1 MERKQ
6 TLLATELTDTSRSPI
21 RRYQEF
27 ALGNYSLFSLL
38 KFEILTSFLGPMPG
52 AGGLFL
58 RKIFYH
64 YLLKK
69 VGRNVVFGRNVTI
82 RHPSKIV
89 IGDNCIIDDNCVLD
103 AKGEKNK
110 GILIGDN
117 VVIARNTI
125 ISCKGGS
132 IEVGNN
138 TTIAMNCL
146 IHSEKHVRVGENT
159 LIASYCYII
168 GGGTH
173 DFERLDVPVIQ
184 QPSNSKGIF
193 LEDNLWLGAGVK
205 VLDGVKIGRDSII
218 GAGAVVTK
226 DIPEF
231 SIAVGIP
238 AKVVKKR
245 GE

>member
-6 TLLATELTDTSRSPI
+6 TLLATELTDSSRSAI

-27 ALGNYSLFSLL
+27 VLGNYSFFSLL
-38 KFEILTSFLGPMPG
+38 RYEVFTSFLGPMPG
-52 AGGLFL
+52 GAGLFL
-58 RKIFYH
+58 RKVFYR

-103 AKGEKNK
+103 AKGEKNR

-117 VVIARNTI
+117 VLIGRNTI
-125 ISCKGGS
+125 IACKEGS
-132 IEVGNN
+132 IEIGSNAN
-138 TTIAMNCL
+138 IGTNCL
-146 IHSEKHVRVGENT
+146 IHSERDVRVGENT
-159 LIASYCYII
+159 LIASYCYIV

-173 DFERLDVPVIQ
+173 DFEKLDVPIIQ
-184 QPSNSKGIF
+184 QGSDSKGIF

-226 DIPEF
+226 DIPELPF
-231 SIAVGIP
+231 F
-238 AKVVKKR
+238 
-245 GE
+245 